1 LNGDVL
7 NVKVPYEQI
16 KPHTAS
22 DLHKPKSS
30 PAVPLEPGFKEIKA
44 EEVEEEP
51 CQSTSQTDT
60 VTVTSEQV
68 PKASKN
74 ETNDVVCC
82 GEKKRKKRPI
92 GPLPVTP
99 ALKYKDFPKLLPVIE
114 SREWLTDEHIDN
126 AQAIL
131 AENFPHIGGLQATWV
146 FISEECQ
153 SVGTPKEDF
162 VQIVNVCGNH
172 WITLS
177 NIGCPKDTVTL
188 YDSLYNNLDSASKA
202 KLHKQIAYMLMP
214 TSKHLTIQWADM
226 QKQTGTC
233 DCGLFAIAAATSL
246 CYGILPQDCYWEQE
260 SMRDHLCM
268 CFQQGDLALFPQ
280 LAVVRKHKRHHRVE
294 TTDHEVFCHCRQP
307 YNPGVF
313 MVACDRCQDWFHR
326 GCERVPK
333 RINKNT
339 LFVCKNYK

>member
-1 LNGDVL
+1 MLSAV
-7 NVKVPYEQI
+7 VK
-16 KPHTAS
+16 
-22 DLHKPKSS
+22 
-30 PAVPLEPGFKEIKA
+30 
-44 EEVEEEP
+44 
-51 CQSTSQTDT
+51 
-60 VTVTSEQV
+60 
-68 PKASKN
+68 
-74 ETNDVVCC
+74 
-82 GEKKRKKRPI
+82 KKRKKRPI

-114 SREWLTDEHIDN
+114 SGEWLKDEHNDN
-126 AQAIL
+126 AQAFL
-131 AENFPHIGGLQATWV
+131 AKNFPHIGSLQATWV

-188 YDSLYNNLDSASKA
+188 YDSLYNNLDSGSKA
-202 KLHKQIAYMLMP
+202 KLHKQIADMLMP

-233 DCGLFAIAAATSL
+233 DCGLFAIAAATSQ

-260 SMRDHLCM
+260 GMRDHLCM

-280 LAVVRKHKRHHRVE
+280 LAVVRKHERHHRVE
-294 TTDHEVFCHCRQP
+294 NTEVFCHCRQP

-313 MVACDRCQDWFHR
+313 MVACDRSQDWFHR

-339 LFVCKNYK
+339 LFVCKNCK